1 VEVAKRR
8 NFSVVTIE
16 GHLSDAMEAGYL
28 VDYRRGTDSTISL
41 LNQVCSINSVY
52 IFVWVVAIVHIQI
65 LFSSPAGLSEE
76 KEEMITKVI
85 RKEPI
90 CSGELDN
97 FQY

>member
-1 VEVAKRR
+1 MEVAKRR

-41 LNQVCSINSVY
+41 LNQVCSLNSAY
-52 IFVWVVAIVHIQI
+52 IFVWMVVIVHIQTI
-65 LFSSPAGLSEE
+65 FSSPAGLSEE